1 MAVSSTAHP
10 SADQRTD
17 LNTDLSIDL
26 TGLDYDFLH
35 YIGRD
40 PAGLRRIQTFY
51 LPFFAGCSQVVDLGC
66 GDGEFVMLLREQ
78 GIDAAGVDADDKV
91 AAALQA
97 QGIPF
102 IHQNVFDYLASAP
115 SASVDGL
122 FCAHLVEHLPYT
134 DVLALAQQA
143 YRILRPGGR
152 IVLATPDVRSLYA
165 HLETFYLH
173 FGHVSFYHPRLLCF
187 LFEHAGF
194 TDAQFGANPNTAS
207 PLLLPVQALAKQP
220 PLAAPDSDSALRYRR
235 EIPPQ
240 GGSPLHRL
248 SHFVKG
254 WLARWL
260 VLPFT
265 DSLAAAAHD
274 RLVRIDDNLVNIA
287 QALQALNGPYECYA
301 TLRKPQP
308 AGDLA
313 AEPAAEKA
321 I

>member
-1 MAVSSTAHP
+1 LHSTSNP
-10 SADQRTD
+10 TSDPTSASPTGS
-17 LNTDLSIDL
+17 TVDL

-40 PAGLRRIQTFY
+40 PAGLRRIQSFY
-51 LPFFAGCSQVVDLGC
+51 LPFFAGCRQVVDLGC
-66 GDGEFVMLLREQ
+66 GDGDFVMLLREQ
-78 GIDAAGVDADDKV
+78 SIDAIGVDADDKV

-102 IHQNVFDYLASAP
+102 VHQNVFDYLASAP
-115 SASVDGL
+115 SASVDGI

-134 DVLALAQQA
+134 QVLALAQQA

-194 TDAQFGANPNTAS
+194 SDAQFGANPNTAS
-207 PLLLPVQALAKQP
+207 PLLLPVQSLANQPSPTAPGKDTAL
-220 PLAAPDSDSALRYRR
+220 LYRR
-235 EIPPQ
+235 EVAPQ
-240 GGSPLHRL
+240 GRSPLHRF
-248 SHFVKG
+248 SHLVKR

-265 DSLAAAAHD
+265 DSLAAAAND
-274 RLVRIDDNLVNIA
+274 QIMRIDANLVAMA
-287 QALQALNGPYECYA
+287 QAIQTLNGPYECYA
-301 TLRKPQP
+301 TLRKPSR
-308 AGDLA
+308 ASDLA

-321 I
+321 V